1 MIGMGFDPEVPAG
14 YQDADIEMAELREA
28 AIQAEAEAKTEEERK
43 PFECPE
49 CGNTDK
55 EEMNLILVDDDYVRY
70 NHTTDVENDEGVM
83 VPTFSYSK
91 SVYSCTSDHHEPSM
105 ECRAQSRD
113 EEGILVFCYAE
124 WDIRWEDFDLE

>member
-113 EEGILVFCYAE
+113 EEGILKYCYAE